1 MRTLLVAF
9 GGLAWLGMIG
19 ATPTHAQTHRLE
31 VSTAVMQPPR
41 FAGAAARHAP
51 LPLDAVQEPRRLP
64 VLDDHGRAIPFD
76 EIQSRVEG
84 GTTGL
89 LIGGAVGLVLGAVV
103 AVAARGLI
111 GCGEAE
117 GLFGTYEVCSPQE
130 TALRD
135 TLGGTAIAA
144 GIVLGMRVGWDTDA
158 VTWQESVD
166 RIRAE
171 RSGGTGR

>member
-1 MRTLLVAF
+1 MRSLLVVF

-19 ATPTHAQTHRLE
+19 ATPSHAQTPRIE

-41 FAGAAARHAP
+41 FAGAARHAP
-51 LPLDAVQEPRRLP
+51 LPLYAVQEPRRLP
-64 VLDDHGRAIPFD
+64 VLDDQGRTIPFE

-103 AVAARGLI
+103 AIAARSLI

-144 GIVLGMRVGWDTDA
+144 GVVLGMRVGWDTDA